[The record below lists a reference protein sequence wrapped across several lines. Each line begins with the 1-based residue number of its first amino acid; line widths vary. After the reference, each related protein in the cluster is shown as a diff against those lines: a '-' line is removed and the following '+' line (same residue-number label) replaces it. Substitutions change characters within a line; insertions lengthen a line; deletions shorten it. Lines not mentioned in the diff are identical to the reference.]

1 MGIKTLKC
9 TACGANIELD
19 DNREFGFCQF
29 CGTKLMLVEKV
40 EVKHTGK
47 VSVDGIQS
55 IKERIDNY
63 NILFKNSF
71 LEHNYFEAK
80 KYLEMILQLDPRES
94 SAWLNQCKILVVK
107 TNKNVEND
115 TKQFTLF
122 SGNCYQYSAS
132 ENKDKT
138 SKELTELLNDFLE
151 VLLCVVEDDN
161 LAIVPFD
168 FETLD
173 GFVPSIKYNPLLYI
187 NNYYCLIKECIN
199 NFIENINPSYSLD
212 TFNKLWGEFYY
223 KISCKITDS
232 ILNSLSYNRAFNRY
246 NDMINIDS
254 KFIDPVTFS
263 QLNNSLWG
271 YRNSLNIMF
280 RQLPFKDILKVV
292 GKNIIFVD
300 NWLLKIKCS
309 RGVSRAKSQLTSQQ
323 KSDIKQEIKQI
334 NNKIRYL

>member
-1 MGIKTLKC
+1 M
-9 TACGANIELD
+9 
-19 DNREFGFCQF
+19 
-29 CGTKLMLVEKV
+29 
-40 EVKHTGK
+40 
-47 VSVDGIQS
+47 
-55 IKERIDNY
+55 
-63 NILFKNSF
+63 
-71 LEHNYFEAK
+71 
-80 KYLEMILQLDPRES
+80 
-94 SAWLNQCKILVVK
+94 
-107 TNKNVEND
+107 
-115 TKQFTLF
+115 
-122 SGNCYQYSAS
+122 
-132 ENKDKT
+132 
-138 SKELTELLNDFLE
+138 
-151 VLLCVVEDDN
+151 CVVEDDN

-223 KISCKITDS
+223 RISCKITDS

-309 RGVSRAKSQLTSQQ
+309 RGTSRAKNQLTSQQ

-334 NNKIRYL
+334 NNKIRCL